1 MVFDPLKL
9 KSLENTV
16 SIVIGV
22 VQDLTEK
29 PQVASDISDV
39 GTQVVDK
46 ILNTPGI
53 TQCRGSH
60 FKSATPKFKL
70 KDGTIVKTYKN
81 SVGVNHIFLADSSG
95 KMLFGG
101 YVSWL
106 YSDDLKSTIA
116 EIKETFV

>member
-1 MVFDPLKL
+1 MFKDVFGITTFQPAVELAVDFIK
-9 KSLENTV
+9 
-16 SIVIGV
+16 
-22 VQDLTEK
+22 DLNDM

-46 ILNTPGI
+46 ILKTPGI

-70 KDGTIVKTYKN
+70 KDGTILKTYKN
-81 SVGVNHIFLADSSG
+81 SVGVNHVFLADSSG
-95 KMLFGG
+95 KMIFGG
-101 YVSWL
+101 YVGWI
-106 YSDDLKSTIA
+106 YSDDLKATIA